1 MKTSKN
7 GANKIKLA
15 EGLRLKAYGCQAGVP
30 TIGYGHTRGV
40 HMGQTI
46 TKAKADEFFEEDIK
60 VHENEVNRIS
70 KVKGYKLNQN
80 QFDSLVS
87 FSYNTGIGNLRKLT
101 QNRTKNQLPD
111 GMKLYNKA
119 GGKVSQGLINR
130 RKMEVD
136 LFMSPIGSSNNIN
149 NNNNVIHSHRPSFID
164 RTNSYTQNLNRINA
178 SETNFYRPNV
188 MTRSNSYFGRQSGN
202 TGAYFFPKKDGFS
215 FGIACSIF

>member
-1 MKTSKN
+1 
-7 GANKIKLA
+7 
-15 EGLRLKAYGCQAGVP
+15 
-30 TIGYGHTRGV
+30 
-40 HMGQTI
+40 
-46 TKAKADEFFEEDIK
+46 
-60 VHENEVNRIS
+60 
-70 KVKGYKLNQN
+70 
-80 QFDSLVS
+80 
-87 FSYNTGIGNLRKLT
+87 
-101 QNRTKNQLPD
+101 
-111 GMKLYNKA
+111 MKLYNKA

-188 MTRSNSYFGRQSGN
+188 MNRSNSYYGRQSGN

>member
-30 TIGYGHTRGV
+30 TIGCGHTRGV

-46 TKAKADEFFEEDIK
+46 TKGEADEFFEEDIK
-60 VHENEVNRIS
+60 VHETEVNRIS

-119 GGKVSQGLINR
+119 GGKPQ
-130 RKMEVD
+130 
-136 LFMSPIGSSNNIN
+136 
-149 NNNNVIHSHRPSFID
+149 
-164 RTNSYTQNLNRINA
+164 
-178 SETNFYRPNV
+178 
-188 MTRSNSYFGRQSGN
+188 
-202 TGAYFFPKKDGFS
+202 
-215 FGIACSIF
+215 